1 LLTSGLDN
9 LDLMVG
15 VNDKSIWFFLRMNV
29 FIDSLIRHDFVPIWA
44 EELVSEAMIPLL
56 HGLIHA

>member
-1 LLTSGLDN
+1 
-9 LDLMVG
+9 MVG